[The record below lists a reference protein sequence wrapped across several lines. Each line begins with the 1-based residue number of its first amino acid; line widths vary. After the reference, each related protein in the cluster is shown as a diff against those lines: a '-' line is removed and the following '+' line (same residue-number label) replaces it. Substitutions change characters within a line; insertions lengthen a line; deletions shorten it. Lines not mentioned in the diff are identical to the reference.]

1 LVIIG
6 RLSTFDFATDSNV
19 GIVKVIL
26 IRRRNVTLFGSAL
39 TSFGGIGLRNLD
51 SFLGRGDLNCIP
63 SGSAVG

>member
-39 TSFGGIGLRNLD
+39 TGFGGLGLRNLD
-51 SFLGRGDLNCIP
+51 SFLGRGSLMRIP